1 MESLRHSIRHEKFLD
16 CENVFNPIEASKR
29 AAAIEYAI
37 RDVVVPAI
45 ELEKQG
51 HEIIR
56 LNIGDPLAYE
66 GLQTPSHMI
75 EAYKKALD
83 SQDNGYGP
91 SYGISPLRR
100 AIASSEKNKGWKCS
114 EDDVYVTHGVTEAL
128 QIIFAA
134 FLEPGDTVLAPGP
147 HYPPYM
153 AYPQMYGAKTIEYKL
168 NSQDGWKI
176 DIKDIR
182 SKMDDSVRLL
192 VLINPNNPTGN
203 VPTKHEIDE
212 FISLARDFPKCTIIS
227 DEIYDGLDF
236 SGNFVSL
243 AARSHDVPVIVLN
256 GVSKVYFAPGWRIG
270 YMAWHD
276 PLGVLSNV
284 RDGAERLLRSRLCAS
299 TPAQY
304 GYLAGLSDGSDWMDG
319 HREKIRSRLEYSL
332 ERIKSIQ
339 GLECQAPGA
348 AFYLFVKITDP
359 VHSLDDKK
367 FVLDLLHEKHVLLV
381 HGSGFSPEM
390 GKGHF
395 RMVCLPEVDLLSE
408 AFDRIESFLNG
419 S

>member
-1 MESLRHSIRHEKFLD
+1 MRGSVD
-16 CENVFNPIEASKR
+16 VSKR
-29 AAAIEYAI
+29 ASSIEYAI

-56 LNIGDPLAYE
+56 LNIGDPLAYK
-66 GLQTPSHMI
+66 GLQTPEHMI
-75 EAYKKALD
+75 SAYKKALD
-83 SQDNGYGP
+83 SQENGYGP
-91 SYGISPLRR
+91 SYGIPSLRQ
-100 AIASSEKNKGWKCS
+100 AIATTESRKGWACI
-114 EDDVYVTHGVTEAL
+114 EEDVYVTHGVTEAL

-168 NSQDGWKI
+168 DSDDCWRI
-176 DIKDIR
+176 DFDDIR
-182 SKMDDSVRLL
+182 SKMDESVKLL

-203 VPTKHEIDE
+203 VPLSSEID
-212 FISLARDFPKCTIIS
+212 SLIEIARGFPNCTIIS

-243 AARSHDVPVIVLN
+243 ASRSNDVPVITLN

-276 PLGVLSNV
+276 PNGVLTKV
-284 RDGAERLLRSRLCAS
+284 RDGVERLLRSRLCAS
-299 TPAQY
+299 TPAQH
-304 GYLAGLSDGSDWMDG
+304 GFLAGLIGDQGWLSG
-319 HREKIRSRLEYSL
+319 HRELIRKRLDYSL
-332 ERIKSIQ
+332 SRIDSID
-339 GLECQAPGA
+339 GIECQPPGG
-348 AFYLFVKITDP
+348 AFYLFVRITDP
-359 VHSLDDKK
+359 SLSLDDKK
-367 FVLDLLHEKHVLLV
+367 FVLDLLHKKHVLLV

-395 RMVCLPEVDLLSE
+395 RMVCLPEVELLSE
-408 AFDRIESFLNG
+408 AFDRIEAFLKG
-419 S
+419 E

>member
-1 MESLRHSIRHEKFLD
+1 VRGSVD
-16 CENVFNPIEASKR
+16 VSKR
-29 AAAIEYAI
+29 ASSIEYAI

-56 LNIGDPLAYE
+56 LNIGDPLAYK
-66 GLQTPSHMI
+66 GLQTPEHMI
-75 EAYKKALD
+75 SAYKKALD
-83 SQDNGYGP
+83 SQENGYGP
-91 SYGISPLRR
+91 SYGIPSLRQ
-100 AIASSEKNKGWKCS
+100 AIATTESRKGWACI
-114 EDDVYVTHGVTEAL
+114 EEDVYVTHGVTEAL

-168 NSQDGWKI
+168 DSDDCWRI
-176 DIKDIR
+176 DFDDIR
-182 SKMDDSVRLL
+182 SKMDESVKLL

-203 VPTKHEIDE
+203 VPLSSEID
-212 FISLARDFPKCTIIS
+212 SLIEIASGFPNCTIIS

-243 AARSHDVPVIVLN
+243 ASRSNDVPVITLN

-276 PLGVLSNV
+276 PKGVLTKV
-284 RDGAERLLRSRLCAS
+284 RDGVERLLRSRLCAS
-299 TPAQY
+299 TPAQH
-304 GYLAGLSDGSDWMDG
+304 GFLAGLIGDQGWLSG
-319 HREKIRSRLEYSL
+319 HRELIRKRLDYSL
-332 ERIKSIQ
+332 SRIDSID
-339 GLECQAPGA
+339 GIECQPPGG
-348 AFYLFVKITDP
+348 AFYLFVRITDP
-359 VHSLDDKK
+359 SLSLDDKK
-367 FVLDLLHEKHVLLV
+367 FVLDLLHKKHILLV

-395 RMVCLPEVDLLSE
+395 RMVCLPEVELLSE
-408 AFDRIESFLNG
+408 AFDRIEAFLKG
-419 S
+419 E

>member
-1 MESLRHSIRHEKFLD
+1 MRGSVD
-16 CENVFNPIEASKR
+16 VSKR
-29 AAAIEYAI
+29 ASSIEYAI

-56 LNIGDPLAYE
+56 LNIGDPLAYK
-66 GLQTPSHMI
+66 GLQTPEHMI
-75 EAYKKALD
+75 SAYKKALD
-83 SQDNGYGP
+83 SQENGYGP
-91 SYGISPLRR
+91 SYGIPSLRR
-100 AIASSEKNKGWKCS
+100 AIATTESRKGWACI
-114 EDDVYVTHGVTEAL
+114 EEDVYVTHGVTEAL

-168 NSQDGWKI
+168 DSDDCWRI
-176 DIKDIR
+176 DFDDIR
-182 SKMDDSVRLL
+182 SKMDESVKLL

-203 VPTKHEIDE
+203 VSLSSEID
-212 FISLARDFPKCTIIS
+212 SLIEIASGFPNCTIIS

-243 AARSHDVPVIVLN
+243 ASRSNNVPVITLN

-276 PLGVLSNV
+276 PKGVLTKV
-284 RDGAERLLRSRLCAS
+284 RDGVERLLRSRLCAS
-299 TPAQY
+299 TPAQH
-304 GYLAGLSDGSDWMDG
+304 GFLAGLIGDQGWLSG
-319 HREKIRSRLEYSL
+319 HRELIRKRLDYSL
-332 ERIKSIQ
+332 SRIDSID
-339 GLECQAPGA
+339 GIECQPPGG
-348 AFYLFVKITDP
+348 AFYLFVRITDP
-359 VHSLDDKK
+359 SLSLDDKK
-367 FVLDLLHEKHVLLV
+367 FVLDLLHKKHVLLV

-395 RMVCLPEVDLLSE
+395 RMVCLPEVELLSE
-408 AFDRIESFLNG
+408 AFDRIEAFLKG
-419 S
+419 E

>member
-1 MESLRHSIRHEKFLD
+1 MNRQIES
-16 CENVFNPIEASKR
+16 SKR
-29 AAAIEYAI
+29 ASSIEYAI

-45 ELEKQG
+45 ELEKKG
-51 HEIIR
+51 HQIIR
-56 LNIGDPLAYE
+56 LNIGDPLAYQ
-66 GLQTPSHMI
+66 GLQTPEHMI
-75 EAYKKALD
+75 SAYKKALD

-100 AIASSEKNKGWKCS
+100 EIASTEKRKGWECS

-153 AYPQMYGAKTIEYKL
+153 AYPQMYGAKTVEYKL
-168 NSQDGWKI
+168 DSNDGWRI
-176 DIKDIR
+176 DFDDIR
-182 SKMDDSVRLL
+182 LKMDETVRLL

-203 VPTKHEIDE
+203 VPTSSEIDS
-212 FISLARDFPKCTIIS
+212 FIEIAREYPRCTIIS
-227 DEIYDGLDF
+227 DEIYDGLDL

-243 AARSHDVPVIVLN
+243 ASRSEDAPVITLN

-270 YMAWHD
+270 YMAFHD
-276 PLGVLSNV
+276 PKGVLNKV
-284 RDGAERLLRSRLCAS
+284 RDGVERLLRSRLCAS

-304 GYLAGLSDGSDWMDG
+304 GFLAGLVDDQAWLTG
-319 HREKIRSRLEYSL
+319 HREVIRERMDYSL
-332 ERIKSIQ
+332 SRIASID
-339 GLECQAPGA
+339 GLDCQAPSG
-348 AFYLFVKITDP
+348 AFYLFVRILDP
-359 VHSLDDKK
+359 ILSIDDKK
-367 FVLDLLHEKHVLLV
+367 FVLDLLHKKHVLLV

-395 RMVCLPEVDLLSE
+395 RMVCLPEIELLSE
-408 AFDRIESFLNG
+408 AFDRIEDFLNEN
-419 S
+419 